1 MKQFFFGLV
10 ACGLV
15 AVLPAQAMSV
25 AAAKVADAAPPNTDQ
40 TGSAPAANNDPL
52 STDQKDSAPAATSD
66 PSLCLDSMETVPD
79 DDDLAL
85 LPVSVDGGCSVSQD
99 TIST

>member
-15 AVLPAQAMSV
+15 AVLPAQAAHV
-25 AAAKVADAAPPNTDQ
+25 AGAQMADAVSSNTDE
-40 TGSAPAANNDPL
+40 TAPAA
-52 STDQKDSAPAATSD
+52 ASD

-79 DDDLAL
+79 DDDLV
-85 LPVSVDGGCSVSQD
+85 PTPTSVDGGCSVSTD

>member
-15 AVLPAQAMSV
+15 IVLPAQAASV
-25 AAAKVADAAPPNTDQ
+25 AAAKVADATSNADEKNSNADK
-40 TGSAPAANNDPL
+40 ADK
-52 STDQKDSAPAATSD
+52 KDSVPAATGD

-85 LPVSVDGGCSVSQD
+85 MPVSVDGGCSVSTD